1 MPVGF
6 LHHLNKPENSII
18 HFSEVYNNSKNKNIK
33 SKAAYWNSLAYK
45 KIKNNIEEKKWLKI
59 SSSNKFT
66 FYGQNASLKL
76 GNLNLKKKKSNQ
88 LGLKVQKNLLAVID
102 IIIDAGLAEEK
113 TLTFSKD

>member
-1 MPVGF
+1 MSLDNESGIEAEWLAGWVS

-76 GNLNLKKKKSNQ
+76 GNLNLKKKNQ
-88 LGLKVQKNLLAVID
+88 IN
-102 IIIDAGLAEEK
+102 
-113 TLTFSKD
+113 